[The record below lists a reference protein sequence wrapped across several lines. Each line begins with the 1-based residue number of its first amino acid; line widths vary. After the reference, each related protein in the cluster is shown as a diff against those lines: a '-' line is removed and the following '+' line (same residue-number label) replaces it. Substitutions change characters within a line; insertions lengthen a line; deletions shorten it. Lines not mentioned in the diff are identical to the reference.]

1 MPTVRGM
8 SALSLSPA
16 ATVPARGPRS
26 LILLA
31 VAVLAWRFSAI
42 SLSGATL
49 YVDEAQYWVWAQR
62 LEWGY
67 FSKPPGIALLI
78 RLSTALFGDG
88 LLGVKALAMLCYPL
102 AALLAWLLARRLYGE
117 AVAWWS
123 ALIVLTLPLY
133 AWLGLFAST
142 DALLTVFWL
151 AGLCCYLRVV
161 DGDRWGDWLALGAV
175 CGLGLLSKYTM
186 AVFVGAVFL
195 HLACCHRARLASPR
209 PWAALALAL
218 AMLLP
223 NIGWNLAHDFP
234 TLRHTADITVHR
246 QAAGHVGD
254 RLRALA
260 EFAAAQWLSFG
271 PLFGSIAVLGLFH
284 LRRLWA
290 DPPARLLLCLA
301 LPLWAVVAVQ
311 AASGGANGNWAAPA
325 FAPAAIAIAA
335 WLVARQRQGLLVA
348 GVALNVAL
356 AALACHAPA
365 LLAATGAMQ
374 AARYNPYLRAV
385 GWDELAGQLRPF
397 VLAHPDAVL
406 LADNRSLLAHMAYEL
421 RDLRPRV
428 VSWNPDGVAGDHFK
442 LSTDL
447 GRHLGGDAL
456 FIAEQPPAAALTGR
470 FADTRKLASLQV
482 RLDAGTT
489 RQLEVY
495 LAHEFQGY

>member
-1 MPTVRGM
+1 M
-8 SALSLSPA
+8 SALSFSPA
-16 ATVPARGPRS
+16 ATVPARGPWS

-78 RLSTALFGDG
+78 RLSTTLFGDG
-88 LLGVKALAMLCYPL
+88 LPGVKALAMLCYPV
-102 AALLAWLLARRLYGE
+102 AALFAWLLARRLYSE
-117 AVAWWS
+117 TVAWWS
-123 ALIVLTLPLY
+123 ALIVLTLPLH

-151 AGLCCYLRVV
+151 AGLWCYLRAV

-186 AVFVGAVFL
+186 AVFGGAVFL
-195 HLACCHRARLASPR
+195 HLFCCHRTRLASFR

-218 AMLLP
+218 AMLAP
-223 NIGWNLAHDFP
+223 NIGWNVAHDFP

-246 QAAGHVGD
+246 QAGGHLGGHLGD
-254 RLRALA
+254 HLRALG
-260 EFAAAQWLSFG
+260 EFVAAQWLSFG
-271 PLFGSIAVLGLFH
+271 PLFGSVAVLGL
-284 LRRLWA
+284 LRLRCLWA
-290 DPPARLLLCLA
+290 DPPARLLLCFV

-335 WLVARQRQGLLVA
+335 WLVSRHRQRLLIA
-348 GVALNVAL
+348 GVAINIGL
-356 AALACHAPA
+356 AALAYHAPA
-365 LLAATGAMQ
+365 LLAATGVAQ
-374 AARYNPYLRAV
+374 PARYNPYIRAV
-385 GWDELAGQLRPF
+385 GWDDLAGQLRPF

-421 RDLRPRV
+421 RDLRPTV
-428 VSWNPDGVAGDHFK
+428 VSWNPEGVVGDHFK

-447 GRHLGGDAL
+447 GKHLGGDAL
-456 FIAEQPPAAALTGR
+456 FIGEQPPAAALTGR
-470 FADTRKLASLQV
+470 FAETRKLAVLQV
-482 RLDAGTT
+482 RLDASAS

-495 LAHEFQGY
+495 LVHEFQGY